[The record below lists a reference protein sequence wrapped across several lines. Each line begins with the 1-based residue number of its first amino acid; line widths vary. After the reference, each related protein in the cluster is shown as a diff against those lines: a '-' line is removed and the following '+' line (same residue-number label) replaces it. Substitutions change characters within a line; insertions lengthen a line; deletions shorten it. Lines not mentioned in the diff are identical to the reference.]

1 MRDKDDDEFELDSV
15 VGRSSYLILAVDS
28 PQALFVG
35 SYPINIMAILM
46 MIMIMTIIILVMI
59 LILLVFLMELIIMMT
74 REGAHSPTL
83 FFSRNAID
91 RQQLEWLD
99 PANKF
104 IAIPIT
110 TTYYIKVCYRV
121 QRVHIL
127 FFTAHITCPSPQS
140 LYIAFTSYL
149 LARGLVRISKSNKDN
164 CHQQMTFSLKN
175 K

>member
-28 PQALFVG
+28 PQALFVR
-35 SYPINIMAILM
+35 SYPINIIVILM
-46 MIMIMTIIILVMI
+46 MIMIMTIVMTLMI
-59 LILLVFLMELIIMMT
+59 LILLAFLMGLIILMT

-104 IAIPIT
+104 RAIPIT
-110 TTYYIKVCYRV
+110 TT
-121 QRVHIL
+121 
-127 FFTAHITCPSPQS
+127 
-140 LYIAFTSYL
+140 
-149 LARGLVRISKSNKDN
+149 ISKCITEYREYIYSTLQ
-164 CHQQMTFSLKN
+164 HT
-175 K
+175 